1 MISALQTDKLI
12 AKKSVWLVVVF
23 TFLRLLFS
31 SFLNLGNDES
41 YYLTYAQQLQINY
54 FDHPPMVAIWIKF
67 FTANLALQD
76 SLFFIRLGS
85 LVGCALSSFFIYK
98 AITAISTAR
107 AGFAGVFLYNIS
119 FYASITAGLFIFP
132 DTPQLVFWTASMY
145 FITQIL
151 RDDKKI
157 LPWLCF
163 GACAGLSI
171 MSKVHAVFLWGG
183 VFLYAVF
190 YRRSWLSNKALYISA
205 AVTAII
211 ISPILTWN
219 IQNDFI
225 TFRFHGERVVVN
237 EKSGFNFMGL
247 LRETVGQF
255 ILNNPFTIGLII
267 LFFTKKHPSSTGSA
281 IKVFKLMG
289 VPLLVVIFFL
299 SMFRTTL
306 PHWSGPAYIS
316 LLPIAAIGLS
326 EMSIAK
332 FNLFTRSAFSYNVIL
347 IALIITAVNFY
358 PGTFS
363 NEAGAALGKTDISLD
378 AYGWKE
384 GGEKFAAIY
393 KSRKLTSKAPMLC
406 NTWWGAH
413 DEYYF
418 ARPLNIKM
426 IGLGSVLDVH
436 HYAWRL
442 KYDTINI
449 KMDTAYAVVHSYD
462 YFDAKKAFG
471 NYYSKIDS
479 IATIPIIRG
488 GKLAYNFYIYE
499 LSNKKIQTI
508 SKKTFQQTLI
518 RSN

>member
-1 MISALQTDKLI
+1 MISVLQADKLF
-12 AKKSVWLVVVF
+12 ARKSVWLVIIF
-23 TFLRLLFS
+23 TFFRLVLS

-41 YYLTYAQQLQINY
+41 YYLSFAQQLQINY
-54 FDHPPMVAIWIKF
+54 FDHPPIVALWVRF

-76 SLFFIRLGS
+76 HLFFVRLGS
-85 LVGCALSSFFIYK
+85 LVACALSSFFIYK
-98 AITAISTAR
+98 TITAISTTR

-119 FYASITAGLFIFP
+119 LYASITAGLFIFP
-132 DTPQLVFWTASMY
+132 DTPQMVFWTASMY

-157 LPWLCF
+157 LPWFLF

-190 YRRSWLSNKALYISA
+190 YRRSWFSNKWFYISA
-205 AVTAII
+205 ATTAVI
-211 ISPILTWN
+211 ISPILIWN

-225 TFRFHGERVVVN
+225 TFRFHGQRVVVN

-247 LRETVGQF
+247 LRETVGQLV
-255 ILNNPFTIGLII
+255 INNPFTVGLIAV
-267 LFFTKKHPSSTGSA
+267 FFSKKYNTNADSA
-281 IKVFKLMG
+281 VKIFKLMG
-289 VPLLVVIFFL
+289 IPLLIVIFFL

-306 PHWSGPAYIS
+306 PHWSGPAYVS

-326 EMSIAK
+326 EMSLIK
-332 FNLFTRSAFSYNVIL
+332 FKIFYRSAFSYTIILFVL
-347 IALIITAVNFY
+347 IAAAVNFY

-363 NEAGAALGKTDISLD
+363 KEVGLGLGKTDISLD

-384 GGEKFAAIY
+384 AGEKFAAIY
-393 KSRKLTSKAPMLC
+393 KSRSSSSKHPMVC

-442 KYDTINI
+442 KYDTANV
-449 KMDTAYAVVHSYD
+449 KMDTAYAIVHSYD
-462 YFDAKKAFG
+462 YFDAKKAFA
-471 NYYSKIDS
+471 NYYSKVDS
-479 IATIPIIRG
+479 IATIPIVRNK
-488 GKLAYNFYIYE
+488 KLAYNFYVYE
-499 LSNKKIQTI
+499 LTTI
-508 SKKTFQQTLI
+508 
-518 RSN
+518 RY

>member
-1 MISALQTDKLI
+1 MILALQTDKSF
-12 AKKSVWLVVVF
+12 AKKSVWMVIIF
-23 TFLRLLFS
+23 TFLRLILS

-41 YYLTYAQQLQINY
+41 YYVTYAQQLQINY
-54 FDHPPMVAIWIKF
+54 FDHPPMVGIWIKF
-67 FTANLALQD
+67 FTANLTLQD
-76 SLFFIRLGS
+76 SLFFVRLGS
-85 LVGCALSSFFIYK
+85 LVGCALSSYFIYK
-98 AITAISTAR
+98 TITAISTAR
-107 AGFAGVFLYNIS
+107 AAFAGVFLYNLS

-132 DTPQLVFWTASMY
+132 DTPQMVFWTAAMY
-145 FITQIL
+145 FITQVL
-151 RDDKKI
+151 KNDRKL
-157 LPWLCF
+157 LPWIFF

-183 VFLYAVF
+183 VFLYALF
-190 YRRSWLSNKALYISA
+190 YKRSWFANKGFYISA
-205 AVTAII
+205 IFTAVI
-211 ISPILTWN
+211 ISPILIWN

-247 LRETVGQF
+247 LRETIGQLV
-255 ILNNPFTIGLII
+255 INNPFNIGLII
-267 LFFTKKHPSSTGSA
+267 LFFTNKYPSNTNNA
-281 IKVFKLMG
+281 IKVFKLIG
-289 VPLLVVIFFL
+289 IPLLIIIFLL

-306 PHWSGPAYIS
+306 PHWSGPAYIA

-332 FNLFTRSAFSYNVIL
+332 FKLFTRSAFAYNIIL
-347 IALIITAVNFY
+347 IALIIAAVNFY

-363 NEAGAALGKTDISLD
+363 KERGVALGKTDISLD

-393 KSRKLTSKAPMLC
+393 KTRNPSSRAPMVC

-413 DEYYF
+413 DQYYF

-426 IGLGSVLDVH
+426 IGLGSALDIH

-442 KYDTINI
+442 KYDTVNI

-462 YFDAKKAFG
+462 YFDAKKAFA
-471 NYYSKIDS
+471 NYYGKIDS
-479 IATIPIIRG
+479 IATIPILRE
-488 GKLAYNFYIYE
+488 GKPGYKFYVYE
-499 LSNKKIQTI
+499 LTAKKIRPI
-508 SKKTFQQTLI
+508 SQ
-518 RSN
+518 

>member
-1 MISALQTDKLI
+1 MISAVQNDKIFARKSIWLVAIFIAIKLI
-12 AKKSVWLVVVF
+12 L
-23 TFLRLLFS
+23 S

-41 YYLTYAQQLQINY
+41 YYLTYAKQLQINY
-54 FDHPPMVAIWIKF
+54 FDHPPIVALWLKF

-76 SLFFIRLGS
+76 HLFFIRLGS
-85 LVGCALSSFFIYK
+85 LVACAISSFFIYK
-98 AITAISTAR
+98 TITVISTAR

-132 DTPQLVFWTASMY
+132 DTPQMVFWTAGMY
-145 FITQIL
+145 FITQVL
-151 RDDKKI
+151 KDDRKL
-157 LPWLCF
+157 LPWLLF

-190 YRRSWLSNKALYISA
+190 YKRSWFANKGFYISA
-205 AVTAII
+205 VVTAVI
-211 ISPILTWN
+211 ISPILIWN

-247 LRETVGQF
+247 LRETVGQ
-255 ILNNPFTIGLII
+255 IIINNPFTIGLII
-267 LFFTKKHPSSTGSA
+267 LFFTNKYQANTSNA

-289 VPLLVVIFFL
+289 IPLLIVIFLL

-306 PHWSGPAYIS
+306 PHWSGPAYIA
-316 LLPIAAIGLS
+316 LLPIAAIGLA

-332 FNLFTRSAFSYNVIL
+332 FKLFTRAAFAYNIIL
-347 IALIITAVNFY
+347 IVLIIAAVNFY
-358 PGTFS
+358 PGTF
-363 NEAGAALGKTDISLD
+363 NKEVGVAFGKNDISLD

-393 KSRKLTSKAPMLC
+393 KARNPLSTAPMVC

-449 KMDTAYAVVHSYD
+449 KIDTAYAVVHSYD
-462 YFDAKKAFG
+462 YFNAGKAFA

-479 IATIPIIRG
+479 IATIPITRSN
-488 GKLAYNFYIYE
+488 KLAYNFYVYE
-499 LSNKKIQTI
+499 LTGWKGKY
-508 SKKTFQQTLI
+508 
-518 RSN
+518 

>member
-1 MISALQTDKLI
+1 MLSVLQTDKLF

-23 TFLRLLFS
+23 TFLRLILS

-76 SLFFIRLGS
+76 HLFFIRLGS
-85 LVGCALSSFFIYK
+85 LVACALSSFFIYK
-98 AITAISTAR
+98 TITAISTAR

-132 DTPQLVFWTASMY
+132 DTPQMVFWTAGMY
-145 FITQIL
+145 FITQVL
-151 RDDKKI
+151 KDDRKI
-157 LPWLCF
+157 LPWILF

-183 VFLYAVF
+183 VIFYALF
-190 YRRSWLSNKALYISA
+190 YRRSWFGNKGFYTSAVFTAL
-205 AVTAII
+205 I
-211 ISPILTWN
+211 ISPILIWN

-247 LRETVGQF
+247 LRETVGQLV
-255 ILNNPFTIGLII
+255 INNPFTIGLII
-267 LFFTKKHPSSTGSA
+267 LFFTKKYSANTGSA

-289 VPLLVVIFFL
+289 IPLLIVIFL
-299 SMFRTTL
+299 ISMIRTTL
-306 PHWSGPAYIS
+306 PHWSGPAYIA

-326 EMSIAK
+326 EMSVRK
-332 FNLFTRSAFSYNVIL
+332 FKVFTRSAFSYNLIL
-347 IALIITAVNFY
+347 IVLIIAAVNFY

-363 NEAGAALGKTDISLD
+363 NEAGAALGRTDISLD

-384 GGEKFAAIY
+384 AGEKFGTIY
-393 KSRKLTSKAPMLC
+393 KARNPNGKAPMVC
-406 NTWWGAH
+406 NTWWGSH

-426 IGLGSVLDVH
+426 IGLGPVLDIH

-442 KYDTINI
+442 KNDTINI
-449 KMDTAYAVVHSYD
+449 NMDTAYAVVHSYD
-462 YFDAKKAFG
+462 YFDAKKEFA

-479 IATIPIIRG
+479 IATIPITRNN
-488 GKLAYNFYIYE
+488 KDAYNFYVYE
-499 LSNKKIQTI
+499 LTGWKGNH
-508 SKKTFQQTLI
+508 
-518 RSN
+518 

>member
-1 MISALQTDKLI
+1 MNSVLQADKLF
-12 AKKSVWLVVVF
+12 AKKSVWLVIVF
-23 TFLRLLFS
+23 TFLRLILS
-31 SFLNLGNDES
+31 VFLNLGNDES

-54 FDHPPMVAIWIKF
+54 FDHPPMVGIWIKF

-98 AITAISTAR
+98 TIASINTSK

-132 DTPQLVFWTASMY
+132 DTPQMVFWTAAMY
-145 FITQIL
+145 FITQVL
-151 RDDKKI
+151 KDDRKL
-157 LPWLCF
+157 LPWIFF

-183 VFLYAVF
+183 VVLYALF
-190 YRRSWLSNKALYISA
+190 YKRSWFGNKGLYIA
-205 AVTAII
+205 GVVTAVI
-211 ISPILTWN
+211 ISPILIWN

-247 LRETVGQF
+247 LREVVGQLV
-255 ILNNPFTIGLII
+255 INNPFNIELVI
-267 LFFTKKHPSSTGSA
+267 LFFTNKYTSNTSSA

-289 VPLLVVIFFL
+289 IPLLIVIFLL

-326 EMSIAK
+326 EMSITK
-332 FNLFTRSAFSYNVIL
+332 FKVFTRFAFGYNIL
-347 IALIITAVNFY
+347 LIGLIIAAVNFY

-363 NEAGAALGKTDISLD
+363 KEIGAALGKTDISLD

-384 GGEKFAAIY
+384 GGQKFTAIY
-393 KSRKLTSKAPMLC
+393 KAKNMSSKAPMVC

-418 ARPLNIKM
+418 ARPLDIKM

-449 KMDTAYAVVHSYD
+449 KMDTAYTVVHSYD
-462 YFDAKKAFG
+462 YFDAKKAFA
-471 NYYSKIDS
+471 NYYGKIDS
-479 IATIPIIRG
+479 IATIPITRNK
-488 GKLAYNFYIYE
+488 KLAYNFYVYE
-499 LSNKKIQTI
+499 LTGWKGDH
-508 SKKTFQQTLI
+508 
-518 RSN
+518 

>member
-1 MISALQTDKLI
+1 MISALHTDKLL
-12 AKKSVWLVVVF
+12 AKKSVWLVVIF
-23 TFLRLLFS
+23 TFLRILLS

-41 YYLTYAQQLQINY
+41 YYLSFAQQLQINY
-54 FDHPPMVAIWIKF
+54 FDHPPMVAIWLRF

-76 SLFFIRLGS
+76 HLFFIRLGS
-85 LVGCALSSFFIYK
+85 WVACALSSFFIYK
-98 AITAISTAR
+98 TITAVSTAR

-119 FYASITAGLFIFP
+119 FYASITAGLFIYP
-132 DTPQLVFWTASMY
+132 DTPQMVFWTASMY
-145 FITQIL
+145 FITQIF
-151 RDDKKI
+151 RNDKKI
-157 LPWLCF
+157 LPWLFF
-163 GACAGLSI
+163 GVCAGLSI

-190 YRRSWLSNKALYISA
+190 YRRSWFNNKGFYISA
-205 AVTAII
+205 IATAII
-211 ISPILTWN
+211 ISPILIWN

-237 EKSGFNFMGL
+237 EKSGFHFMGL
-247 LRETVGQF
+247 LREIVGQ
-255 ILNNPFTIGLII
+255 IVINNPFTVGLII
-267 LFFTKKHPSSTGSA
+267 FFFSKKYASNTSSA
-281 IKVFKLMG
+281 VKVFKLMG
-289 VPLLVVIFFL
+289 IPLLVVIFFI

-326 EMSIAK
+326 EMSFAK
-332 FNLFTRSAFSYNVIL
+332 FKVFTISACSYTIIL
-347 IALIITAVNFY
+347 ILLIAGAVNFY

-363 NEAGAALGKTDISLD
+363 NEGGEALGKADISLD

-384 GGEKFAAIY
+384 GGEKFATIY
-393 KSRKLTSKAPMLC
+393 KTRNPTSKPPMVC

-426 IGLGSVLDVH
+426 IGMGSVLDIH

-442 KYDTINI
+442 KYDTVNI

-462 YFDAKKAFG
+462 YFNAKKAFA
-471 NYYSKIDS
+471 NCYNKIDS
-479 IATIPIIRG
+479 IATIPITRND
-488 GKLAYNFYIYE
+488 KLAYNFYVYE
-499 LSNKKIQTI
+499 LSDRKIQPI
-508 SKKTFQQTLI
+508 SKKLFNKLF
-518 RSN
+518 

>member
-1 MISALQTDKLI
+1 MILALQTDKSF
-12 AKKSVWLVVVF
+12 AKKSIGLVIFF
-23 TFLRLLFS
+23 TLLRLILS

-54 FDHPPMVAIWIKF
+54 FDHPPMVGIWIKF

-98 AITAISTAR
+98 TIASISTAR
-107 AGFAGVFLYNIS
+107 AGFAGVILYNIS

-132 DTPQLVFWTASMY
+132 DTPQMVFWTVSMY
-145 FITQIL
+145 FITQVVK
-151 RDDKKI
+151 DDRNL
-157 LPWLCF
+157 LPWVLF

-183 VFLYAVF
+183 VFLYALF
-190 YRRSWLSNKALYISA
+190 YRRTWFINKGFYISA
-205 AVTAII
+205 VITAII
-211 ISPILTWN
+211 ISPILIWN

-225 TFRFHGERVVVN
+225 TFRFHGERVVVDEN
-237 EKSGFNFMGL
+237 SGFHFMGL
-247 LRETVGQF
+247 LREIVGQ
-255 ILNNPFTIGLII
+255 LVVNNPFTIGLII
-267 LFFTKKHPSSTGSA
+267 FFFASKYPPNARGA

-289 VPLLVVIFFL
+289 IPLLIIIFFI
-299 SMFRTTL
+299 SMFRTSL

-326 EMSIAK
+326 ELSIAK
-332 FNLFTRSAFSYNVIL
+332 FKLFTRASAIYTIILMVL
-347 IALIITAVNFY
+347 IAVAVNFY

-363 NEAGAALGKTDISLD
+363 KENGAALGKTDISLD

-393 KSRKLTSKAPMLC
+393 KARNPTSKSPMVC

-426 IGLGSVLDVH
+426 IGLGSVLNVH

-442 KYDTINI
+442 KYDTINT

-471 NYYSKIDS
+471 SYYNKVDS
-479 IATIPIIRG
+479 IATIPIKRG
-488 GKLAYNFYIYE
+488 NKVAFNFYIYE
-499 LSNKKIQTI
+499 LTDRKLQ
-508 SKKTFQQTLI
+508 
-518 RSN
+518 

>member
-1 MISALQTDKLI
+1 MISVLQADKLF
-12 AKKSVWLVVVF
+12 ARKSVWLVIIF
-23 TFLRLLFS
+23 TFFRLVLS

-41 YYLTYAQQLQINY
+41 YYLSFAQQLQINY
-54 FDHPPMVAIWIKF
+54 FDHPPIVALWVRF

-76 SLFFIRLGS
+76 HLFFVRLGS
-85 LVGCALSSFFIYK
+85 LVACALSSFFIYK
-98 AITAISTAR
+98 TITAISTAR

-119 FYASITAGLFIFP
+119 LYASITAGLFIFP
-132 DTPQLVFWTASMY
+132 DTPQMVFWTASMY

-157 LPWLCF
+157 LPWFLF

-190 YRRSWLSNKALYISA
+190 YSRSWFSNKWFYISA
-205 AVTAII
+205 ATTAVI
-211 ISPILTWN
+211 ISPILIWN

-225 TFRFHGERVVVN
+225 TFRFHGQRVVVN

-247 LRETVGQF
+247 LRETVGQLV
-255 ILNNPFTIGLII
+255 INNPFTVGLIAV
-267 LFFTKKHPSSTGSA
+267 FFSKKYNTNADSA
-281 IKVFKLMG
+281 VKIFKLMG
-289 VPLLVVIFFL
+289 IPLLIVIFFL

-306 PHWSGPAYIS
+306 PHWSGPAYVS

-326 EMSIAK
+326 EMSLIK
-332 FNLFTRSAFSYNVIL
+332 FKIFYRSAFSYTIILFVL
-347 IALIITAVNFY
+347 IAAAVNFY

-363 NEAGAALGKTDISLD
+363 KEVGLGLGKTDISLD

-384 GGEKFAAIY
+384 AGEKFAAIY
-393 KSRKLTSKAPMLC
+393 KSRSSSSKHPMVC

-442 KYDTINI
+442 KYDTANV
-449 KMDTAYAVVHSYD
+449 KMDTAYAIVHSYD
-462 YFDAKKAFG
+462 YFDAKKAFA
-471 NYYSKIDS
+471 NYYSKVDS
-479 IATIPIIRG
+479 IATIPIVRNK
-488 GKLAYNFYIYE
+488 KLAYNFYVYE
-499 LSNKKIQTI
+499 LTTI
-508 SKKTFQQTLI
+508 
-518 RSN
+518 RY